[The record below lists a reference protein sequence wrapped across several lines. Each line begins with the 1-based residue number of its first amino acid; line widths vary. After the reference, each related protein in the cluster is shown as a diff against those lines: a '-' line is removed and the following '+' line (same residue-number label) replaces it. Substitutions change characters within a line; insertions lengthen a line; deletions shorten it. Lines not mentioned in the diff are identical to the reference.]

1 MRNSYLHEE
10 NQLDGRLGPQQL
22 AEGVH
27 EQVKGEQAELNQQHQ
42 RVVAGLERLRP
53 EGGAP
58 GRTVVVQWIQGC
70 TTLAHTPHRNIKVL
84 TVFRSYWCVQW
95 LHSNPPHVDEVS
107 LTNLH
112 GLLKCFQ
119 NGKQSRVLW
128 WASWKSQIS
137 TCHSSWV
144 LQLQREQMWLHGR
157 VSGVKTCGRKVFL

>member
-27 EQVKGEQAELNQQHQ
+27 EQVEGEQAELNQQHQ

-70 TTLAHTPHRNIKVL
+70 TALAHTLHRNIKVL
-84 TVFRSYWCVQW
+84 TVFRSY
-95 LHSNPPHVDEVS
+95 
-107 LTNLH
+107 
-112 GLLKCFQ
+112 
-119 NGKQSRVLW
+119 
-128 WASWKSQIS
+128 
-137 TCHSSWV
+137 
-144 LQLQREQMWLHGR
+144 
-157 VSGVKTCGRKVFL
+157 